1 MMEDLPGKRLEI
13 LKETVPQL
21 SRIAVLGNP
30 ANPNPSY
37 GTWMHSLTV
46 AARGLGLQLHVV
58 ELRRADE
65 LDSAFVAMTRAD
77 ADALIVMRIDAR
89 TATLARLLPLSLVST
104 PKTSSPLQAEVSR
117 NAESIG
123 LATLSR
129 LARLRPLRLHTS
141 LLGLNHS

>member
-46 AARGLGLQLHVV
+46 AARGLGLHNSTSWSCAVLT
-58 ELRRADE
+58 
-65 LDSAFVAMTRAD
+65 SW
-77 ADALIVMRIDAR
+77 
-89 TATLARLLPLSLVST
+89 TAPSWR
-104 PKTSSPLQAEVSR
+104 
-117 NAESIG
+117 
-123 LATLSR
+123 
-129 LARLRPLRLHTS
+129 
-141 LLGLNHS
+141 